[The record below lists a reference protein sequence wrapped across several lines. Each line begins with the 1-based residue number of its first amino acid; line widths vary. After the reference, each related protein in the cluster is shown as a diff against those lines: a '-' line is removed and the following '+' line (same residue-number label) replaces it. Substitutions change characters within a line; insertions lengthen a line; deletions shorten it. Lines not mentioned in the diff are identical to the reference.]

1 MTLPT
6 ALIAMAPEHALL
18 AGVVLLLV
26 LRISGRGQRAALGL
40 ALLSV
45 AAAALCAALLAQQGY
60 AAVAFPGHLSVSTPV
75 LLAKTLLLVLALPV
89 LLMAQGEFDG
99 DEFPVLLLS
108 SLYGACLLPSADSFL
123 TLLLGLEIMSLPL
136 YVLVLLAWR
145 RPQAAEAALK
155 YLVLGGTATA
165 MLLMGASLLYGA
177 TGSLAIEG
185 FATALAS
192 GDTLARTAA
201 VLIVAA
207 LFLKAAI
214 APFHGWAPDAYEAAS
229 VPVTAF
235 MASVVKAA
243 VLLAAWRLFGG
254 ATLASPMV
262 ELVALLPLTSIV
274 WGNLA
279 AMRQT
284 SLRRLLAY
292 SSIAHAGYL
301 FLVFL
306 GEPAL
311 RTQALVF
318 YLLAYGLMNL
328 LALAALPAHAD
339 DMQRDRLGG
348 PGQAGGQ
355 AGNLQGLYQRA
366 PVAALLIAIA
376 MLSLAGLPPLPG
388 FIAKFL
394 IFKNLIAAGHVGYA
408 VAGLVAS
415 FLGLYAY
422 LRVIQV
428 MFMAGP
434 ASSTAQASPRGLARV
449 ATLACVIGALVLA
462 LAPGW
467 ALLRM

>member
-18 AGVVLLLV
+18 AGIVLLLV
-26 LRISGRGQRAALGL
+26 LRVSGRGQRAALAV
-40 ALLSV
+40 ALVSV
-45 AAAALCAALLAQQGY
+45 AAAALCAAFLAQRGY
-60 AAVAFPGHLSVSTPV
+60 AAVAFPGHLSVSTSV
-75 LLAKTLLLVLALPV
+75 LLAKALLLALALPV

-108 SLYGACLLPSADSFL
+108 SLYGACLLPSVDSFL

-177 TGSLAIEG
+177 TGSLAIDG
-185 FATALAS
+185 FASALAA

-201 VLIVAA
+201 VLVVAA

-243 VLLAAWRLFGG
+243 VLLAAARLFGS
-254 ATLASPMV
+254 ATLASPML

-306 GEPAL
+306 GAPAL
-311 RTQALVF
+311 RTQALLF

-339 DMQRDRLGG
+339 DPQRDSLGSL
-348 PGQAGGQ
+348 GQAGGH
-355 AGNLQGLYQRA
+355 AGSLQGLFQRA

-388 FIAKFL
+388 FVAKFL
-394 IFKNLIAAGHVGYA
+394 IFKNLIAAGHIGYA
-408 VAGLVAS
+408 VTGLVAS

-428 MFMAGP
+428 MFMAVPAGAATQGP
-434 ASSTAQASPRGLARV
+434 ARGLARV
-449 ATLACVIGALVLA
+449 ASVGCVIAALALA

-467 ALLRM
+467 VLLRL